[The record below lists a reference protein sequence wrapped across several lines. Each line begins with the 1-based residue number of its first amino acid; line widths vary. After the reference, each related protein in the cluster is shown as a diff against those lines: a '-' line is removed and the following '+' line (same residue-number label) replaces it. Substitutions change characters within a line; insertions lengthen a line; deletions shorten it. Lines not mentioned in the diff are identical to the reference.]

1 MAPKE
6 AFILCGR
13 CGIAITVPE
22 TGDVKP
28 WLIAHDKVCK
38 LAEATVSTGPVE
50 KVKTKRLKK
59 KVEPAPAEEAPLP
72 GEPVEESVETKR
84 VRKALEFT
92 AQVLGSF
99 KPRP

>member
-1 MAPKE
+1 MRPKE
-6 AFILCGR
+6 SFILCGR
-13 CGIAITVPE
+13 CGNAVTVPE
-22 TGDVKP
+22 TGDAKP
-28 WLIAHDKVCK
+28 WLVAHDKVCK
-38 LAEATVSTGPVE
+38 LAETAVAVSSSPVE

-59 KVEPAPAEEAPLP
+59 KVEPAPEPEPSTPAEE
-72 GEPVEESVETKR
+72 SIETKR